1 VTTTSLQVCLVTA
14 LGIVLAAPIG
24 RRVLQHRF
32 DPFEPIVLFAV
43 AYGVMFVVRPAA
55 MLATH
60 HLAYDGPRSST
71 DVSGTFTK
79 MLFLA
84 FLGAVAFT
92 AAYETPLGA
101 RLASGWRGLSDLAT
115 PRVVVSALVIGLV
128 GVGSFVAF
136 LMSSSGLSTL
146 SLIFRGR
153 SDELFRDVEGKKFY
167 LWYSFLL
174 LVPAT
179 LVLVAVGLE
188 RRRKGLLLVAFLFGA
203 LFLLRTVPL
212 GVRFAILPLLG
223 GGFVFAYLRRARRP
237 SVLVLVAL
245 ALIALVGSAFL
256 SDLRGR
262 GTRGE
267 TVAQTI
273 VRSTR
278 PHRIVAPLV
287 SGPDTEMAPVL
298 AAALNEIPKKLHY
311 TYGGTIFGDL
321 VSRPIPRALWSD
333 KPELPRDKLITKLW
347 PIERKKAGIN
357 PEFSV
362 LLYFFWDFGFPGVV
376 VGMGL
381 FGVSARALF
390 EYFWRHRYSSA
401 VQLLYSLTLWFVVI
415 GLRNSPVDMLVQ
427 FMFVVFPA
435 WIAVRLAPRRG
446 LKVATVASR

>member
-1 VTTTSLQVCLVTA
+1 
-14 LGIVLAAPIG
+14 
-24 RRVLQHRF
+24 
-32 DPFEPIVLFAV
+32 
-43 AYGVMFVVRPAA
+43 MFVVRPAA
-55 MLATH
+55 MLAGH
-60 HLAYDGPRSST
+60 HLPYDGPRTST

-84 FLGAVAFT
+84 FLGAVAFV
-92 AAYETPLGA
+92 AAYETPLGI

-146 SLIFRGR
+146 SLIFHGR
-153 SDELFRDVEGKKFY
+153 TTQVFRDVAGTTFY
-167 LWYSFLL
+167 LWYSFFLL
-174 LVPAT
+174 IPAT
-179 LVLVAVGLE
+179 LVLVAVALE

-212 GVRFAILPLLG
+212 GARIAILPLFG

-237 SVLVLVAL
+237 SPLVLVGL
-245 ALIALVGSAFL
+245 ALLALVGSAFL

-262 GTRGE
+262 GTRSE
-267 TVAQTI
+267 DVAQTI
-273 VRSTR
+273 VRSNR

-298 AAALNEIPKKLHY
+298 AAALTEIPKKLHY

-333 KPELPRDKLITKLW
+333 KPEVPRHKLIATLW
-347 PIERKKAGIN
+347 PIEYKKGGIN

-362 LLYFFWDFGFPGVV
+362 LLYFFWDFGIPG
-376 VGMGL
+376 
-381 FGVSARALF
+381 
-390 EYFWRHRYSSA
+390 
-401 VQLLYSLTLWFVVI
+401 
-415 GLRNSPVDMLVQ
+415 
-427 FMFVVFPA
+427 
-435 WIAVRLAPRRG
+435 LA
-446 LKVATVASR
+446 

>member
-1 VTTTSLQVCLVTA
+1 VTTALQACLLTA

-60 HLAYDGPRSST
+60 HLAYDGPRTST

-84 FLGAVAFT
+84 FLGAVAFA

-101 RLASGWRGLSDLAT
+101 RLASGWRGLSDLTT
-115 PRVVVSALVIGLV
+115 PRVVLSAVAIGLI
-128 GVGSFVAF
+128 GVGSFIAF

-146 SLIFRGR
+146 SLIFHGR
-153 SDELFRDVEGKKFY
+153 TTEVFRDVAGTTFY
-167 LWYSFLL
+167 LWYSFFLL
-174 LVPAT
+174 IPAT
-179 LVLVAVGLE
+179 LVLAAVGLE

-212 GVRFAILPLLG
+212 GARIAILPLLG
-223 GGFVFAYLRRARRP
+223 SGFVFAYLRRARRP
-237 SVLVLVAL
+237 SALVLLGL
-245 ALIALVGSAFL
+245 AVLALVGSAFL

-267 TVAQTI
+267 NIAQTI

-278 PHRIVAPLV
+278 PHRIVAPLT
-287 SGPDTEMAPVL
+287 SGPDSEMAPVL
-298 AAALNEIPKKLHY
+298 AAALTEIPKRLHY

-321 VSRPIPRALWSD
+321 ISRPIPRALWSD
-333 KPELPRDKLITKLW
+333 KPEVPRHKLIATLW
-347 PIERKKAGIN
+347 PIEYKNGGIN

-362 LLYFFWDFGFPGVV
+362 LLYFFWDFGIPGVV
-376 VGMGL
+376 VGMAL
-381 FGVSARALF
+381 FGLSARALF
-390 EYFWRHRYSSA
+390 EYFSRYRYSPA
-401 VQLLYSLTLWFVVI
+401 VQLLYSLALWFVVI
-415 GLRNSPVDMLVQ
+415 GLRNSPVDTAVQ
-427 FMFVVFPA
+427 FVFVVFPA
-435 WIAVRLAPRRG
+435 WLAVKLAPLRG
-446 LKVATVASR
+446 LRIATVASR

>member
-1 VTTTSLQVCLVTA
+1 VTTALQACLLAA

-24 RRVLQHRF
+24 RRMLQHRF
-32 DPFEPIVLFAV
+32 DPFEAIVLFAV
-43 AYGVMFVVRPAA
+43 AYGVMFVVRPAG
-55 MLATH
+55 MLASH

-84 FLGAVAFT
+84 FLGAVAFVT
-92 AAYETPLGA
+92 AYETPLGA

-136 LMSSSGLSTL
+136 LFSSSGLSTL
-146 SLIFRGR
+146 SLIVHGR
-153 SDELFRDVEGKKFY
+153 TTEVFRDVAGTTFY
-167 LWYSFLL
+167 LWYSFFL

-188 RRRKGLLLVAFLFGA
+188 RRRKRLLLVAFLFGA
-203 LFLLRTVPL
+203 LFLVRTIPL
-212 GVRFAILPLLG
+212 GARIAILPFLG
-223 GGFVFAYLRRARRP
+223 GGFVFAYLRRGRRP
-237 SVLVLVAL
+237 SALVLVAL
-245 ALIALVGSAFL
+245 ALVALVGSAFL

-267 TVAQTI
+267 NIVQTV
-273 VRSTR
+273 VRATR
-278 PHRIVAPLV
+278 PHRIVSPLT

-298 AAALNEIPKKLHY
+298 AAALTEIPKKLHY

-333 KPELPRDKLITKLW
+333 KPQVPRHKLIARLW
-347 PIERKKAGIN
+347 PVEYKKGGIN

-362 LLYFFWDFGFPGVV
+362 LLYFFWDFGFPGIV
-376 VGMGL
+376 VGMVL
-381 FGVSARALF
+381 FGVSARAVF
-390 EYFWRHRYSSA
+390 EYFLRYRYSPA
-401 VQLLYSLTLWFVVI
+401 VQLLYSLALWFVVI
-415 GLRNSPVDMLVQ
+415 GLRNSPVDTLVQ

-435 WIAVRLAPRRG
+435 WLAVRLAPRRG
-446 LKVATVASR
+446 LRIAAVASR